1 MAKAYRTDVVG
12 KKKFQ
17 EEIRQRRNALKP
29 ERVPCPLPGCECT
42 YEMYGPRSSNP
53 EDNVATLQERLKREH
68 PDHTSEVLAV
78 NEFRKVPR
86 CTICR
91 RILGVS
97 LAGVFVFSGLA
108 RNFEGFV
115 QYTAN

>member
-29 ERVPCPLPGCECT
+29 ERVPCPFAGCERT
-42 YEMYGPRSSNP
+42 YEMYGYRSSNL

-68 PDHTSEVLAV
+68 PDHPSEELAV
-78 NEFRKVPR
+78 NEFRKVHTSTSR
-86 CTICR
+86 WQR
-91 RILGVS
+91 VS
-97 LAGVFVFSGLA
+97 TSMAGATAFAG
-108 RNFEGFV
+108 RGF
-115 QYTAN
+115 

>member
-1 MAKAYRTDVVG
+1 MPKAYRTDVLG

-29 ERVPCPLPGCECT
+29 ERVACPLPGCECT
-42 YEMYGPRSSNP
+42 YEMYGYSASNP
-53 EDNVATLQERLKREH
+53 EDSVATLQERLKREH

-86 CTICR
+86 
-91 RILGVS
+91 
-97 LAGVFVFSGLA
+97 
-108 RNFEGFV
+108 
-115 QYTAN
+115 